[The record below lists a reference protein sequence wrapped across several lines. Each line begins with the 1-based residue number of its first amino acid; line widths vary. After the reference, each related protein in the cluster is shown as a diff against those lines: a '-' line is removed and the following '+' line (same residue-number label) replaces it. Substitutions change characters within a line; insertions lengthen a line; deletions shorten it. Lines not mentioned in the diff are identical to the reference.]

1 MADNNSAYENSI
13 RSYLAERGG
22 SVADAGG
29 RGLTDEM
36 ARALG
41 VDRPAELSAVLG
53 QMEDSGVI
61 TREMRGLRTYRIAL
75 VDGNGAPPAAVAAAG
90 ATPTADAGGAAGS
103 RALRGGVATEAA
115 PAPAGGA
122 VRLRDALGRK
132 PSAPAPVAA
141 AVVTPEEIAE
151 PVPGRAVSL
160 RDAISQRATASVA
173 APPEPPTVR
182 PTAGR
187 ATDEW
192 AAPPPADASP
202 GRTVSLRDAIAGTD
216 ASAPSWDWDSPP
228 DSRFDSPPGG
238 YRASVGDTSRAAP
251 FPEPAYRSDDDSPG
265 RGRSR
270 TKGSRT
276 RPRLTVPVPAVKTA
290 PSTPI
295 ITAVGI
301 AVAGLLLV
309 TLITVVV
316 TRGTTSHLP
325 AIGTPD
331 SSADA
336 CRVVTTVEAAL
347 AFGEPAGDPHFVLGS
362 CVYDDGTNELIVDVA
377 RQNGRALFDSS
388 RSSVAQGIPG
398 IGDDAYYSDG
408 RLRVLKGSSLMLLT
422 LSPYAV
428 DKPNPKLVAL
438 AAVAAARL

>member
-1 MADNNSAYENSI
+1 MADNYSAHENSI

-61 TREMRGLRTYRIAL
+61 SREMRGLRTYRIAL
-75 VDGNGAPPAAVAAAG
+75 VDGDGSPPAASAVA
-90 ATPTADAGGAAGS
+90 GAAGT
-103 RALRGGVATEAA
+103 AGAAGGQAIRGGVATEAA

-122 VRLRDALGRK
+122 VRLRDALARK
-132 PSAPAPVAA
+132 PSVPTPVAA
-141 AVVTPEEIAE
+141 AMVASEEVPEGA
-151 PVPGRAVSL
+151 PGRAVSL
-160 RDAISQRATASVA
+160 RDAISQRATATVV
-173 APPEPPTVR
+173 APPEPQPVR
-182 PTAGR
+182 PTARR

-192 AAPPPADASP
+192 AAQPPADASP
-202 GRTVSLRDAIAGTD
+202 GRTVSLRDAIAGND
-216 ASAPSWDWDSPP
+216 SSAPSWDWDTPLDSPY
-228 DSRFDSPPGG
+228 DSPPSG
-238 YRASVGDTSRAAP
+238 YRASLGDTARVAP
-251 FPEPAYRSDDDSPG
+251 FPEPAYRSDDDSSG

-276 RPRLTVPVPAVKTA
+276 RPRLTVPVPAVRTA

-316 TRGTTSHLP
+316 TRGTTSSLP

-336 CRVVTTVEAAL
+336 CRVVTTVEAAV

-388 RSSVAQGIPG
+388 RSSVAQDIPG

-408 RLRVLKGSSLMLLT
+408 RLRVLKGSTLMLLT
-422 LSPYAV
+422 LSPYAA

-438 AAVAAARL
+438 AAVATARL

>member
-1 MADNNSAYENSI
+1 MADNNSAHENSI
-13 RSYLAERGG
+13 RSYLAEHGG

-53 QMEDSGVI
+53 QMEDNGVI
-61 TREMRGLRTYRIAL
+61 TREMRGLRTFRIAL
-75 VDGNGAPPAAVAAAG
+75 VEGAGAAPAAAASGAAAAG
-90 ATPTADAGGAAGS
+90 GS
-103 RALRGGVATEAA
+103 RAPRGAVATEAA
-115 PAPAGGA
+115 PAAGA
-122 VRLRDALGRK
+122 VRLRDALAK
-132 PSAPAPVAA
+132 KASVATPAVAAEAAPEPVA
-141 AVVTPEEIAE
+141 
-151 PVPGRAVSL
+151 GRAVSL
-160 RDAISQRATASVA
+160 RDAISQRTTATVV
-173 APPEPPTVR
+173 APPDPPPLR

-192 AAPPPADASP
+192 APPPPADASP
-202 GRTVSLRDAIAGTD
+202 GRAVSLRDAIGGAD
-216 ASAPSWDWDSPP
+216 SSAPSWDWESPL
-228 DSRFDSPPGG
+228 DSPPGG
-238 YRASVGDTSRAAP
+238 YRASLGDTARVSP
-251 FPEPAYRSDDDSPG
+251 FPEPASRDDDDRSG

-270 TKGSRT
+270 TKAGRG
-276 RPRLTVPVPAVKTA
+276 RPRLSVPVPAVNTA
-290 PSTPI
+290 PTTPV

-309 TLITVVV
+309 TLITVLV

-325 AIGTPD
+325 AVGTPD

-336 CRVVTTVEAAL
+336 CRVVTTVEAAV
-347 AFGEPAGDPHFVLGS
+347 AFGRPAGDAHFVLGS

-388 RSSVAQGIPG
+388 RSSVAQDIPG
-398 IGDDAYYSDG
+398 IGDAAYYSDG
-408 RLRVLKGSSLMLLT
+408 RLRVLKGSTLMLLT
-422 LSPYAV
+422 LSPYSV
-428 DKPNPKLVAL
+428 DKPSPKLVAL

>member
-1 MADNNSAYENSI
+1 MADNNSAHENSI
-13 RSYLAERGG
+13 RSYLAEHGG

-53 QMEDSGVI
+53 QMENSGVI

-75 VDGNGAPPAAVAAAG
+75 VEGAGAAPAPAAAAAATGAAAG
-90 ATPTADAGGAAGS
+90 GS
-103 RALRGGVATEAA
+103 RAPRGAVATEAA
-115 PAPAGGA
+115 PAAGA
-122 VRLRDALGRK
+122 VRLRDALARK
-132 PSAPAPVAA
+132 ASVATPAVAA
-141 AVVTPEEIAE
+141 EEAPE
-151 PVPGRAVSL
+151 PVSGRAVSL
-160 RDAISQRATASVA
+160 RDAISQRTSATVV
-173 APPEPPTVR
+173 APPDPPPVR
-182 PTAGR
+182 PAAGR

-202 GRTVSLRDAIAGTD
+202 GRAVSLRDAIAGSDST
-216 ASAPSWDWDSPP
+216 APSWDWDSPP
-228 DSRFDSPPGG
+228 DSPPGG
-238 YRASVGDTSRAAP
+238 YRASLGDTARVAP
-251 FPEPAYRSDDDSPG
+251 FPEPAYRGDDDTSG

-270 TKGSRT
+270 TRASRS
-276 RPRLTVPVPAVKTA
+276 RPRLSVPVPAVKTA
-290 PSTPI
+290 PSTPV

-336 CRVVTTVEAAL
+336 CRVVTTVEAAV
-347 AFGEPAGDPHFVLGS
+347 AFGQPAGDPHFVLGS
-362 CVYDDGTNELIVDVA
+362 CVYDNGSNELIVDVA

-388 RSSVAQGIPG
+388 RSSVAQDIPG

-408 RLRVLKGSSLMLLT
+408 RLRVLKGSTLMLLT
-422 LSPYAV
+422 LSPYSI
-428 DKPNPKLVAL
+428 DKPSPKLVAL
-438 AAVAAARL
+438 AAVAATRL